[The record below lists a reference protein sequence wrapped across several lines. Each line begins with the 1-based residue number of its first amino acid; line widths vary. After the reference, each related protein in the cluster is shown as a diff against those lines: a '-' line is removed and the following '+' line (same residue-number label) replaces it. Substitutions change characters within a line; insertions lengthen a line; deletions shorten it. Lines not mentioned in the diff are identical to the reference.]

1 MRYFRI
7 STHFVL
13 VMLLISSFL
22 GCAVHHTLETQAP
35 LHRETGPFENPS
47 VVSSEANSPEFSHSV
62 SGSGYTNNNDTIY
75 YTLMTASI
83 LILLYVWTH

>member
-1 MRYFRI
+1 MRCFRI

-13 VMLLISSFL
+13 VMLLISSFF

-47 VVSSEANSPEFSHSV
+47 VVSSEANPPESSHYPSV
-62 SGSGYTNNNDTIY
+62 PGYTNRIISGVF
-75 YTLMTASI
+75 LTASI
-83 LILLYVWTH
+83 LILVYMWTH